1 MIIGIVLIL
10 LGIYFLLKFLIPGFN
25 INLDWDVIWPII
37 LIALGINSTVKFKKI
52 DIFNIALVIIG
63 ILYLLLGLEVI
74 PKVDSK
80 ITVAIILIAIGLSFV
95 LSSVKKKNKS
105 KKIAYNKDAN
115 YKGIFGGTKEKID
128 DDNFKGT
135 SCYAVFGGVELN
147 LKDINLKTDVVIDC
161 YAIFGGIDI
170 VVPENVNI
178 VTKSSSVFGGIENKS
193 NNKNNPKNK
202 TIYVNATCMFGGIEI
217 KR

>member
-25 INLDWDVIWPII
+25 INLDWDIIWPII

-63 ILYLLLGLEVI
+63 ILYLLLGLDVI

-95 LSSVKKKNKS
+95 LSSVKKKIIV
-105 KKIAYNKDAN
+105 KKLLTTKIL
-115 YKGIFGGTKEKID
+115 ITKE
-128 DDNFKGT
+128 F
-135 SCYAVFGGVELN
+135 L
-147 LKDINLKTDVVIDC
+147 
-161 YAIFGGIDI
+161 
-170 VVPENVNI
+170 VVP
-178 VTKSSSVFGGIENKS
+178 KK
-193 NNKNNPKNK
+193 K
-202 TIYVNATCMFGGIEI
+202 
-217 KR
+217 